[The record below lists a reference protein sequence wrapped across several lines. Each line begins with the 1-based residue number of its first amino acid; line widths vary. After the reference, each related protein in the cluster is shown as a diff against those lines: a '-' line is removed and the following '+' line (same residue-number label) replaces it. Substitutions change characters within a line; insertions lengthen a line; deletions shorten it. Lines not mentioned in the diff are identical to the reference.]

1 MDEYKLLTEELCTSF
16 GGEGWHELIN
26 LLEAGYRGEFV
37 ALRYLRENGRETV
50 PGELAKQMRISTA
63 RVAAILKSLARK
75 KYICRTRSEKDGRS
89 FIVRATAEGLQAL
102 ERRERE
108 VHTFIEGILRK
119 LSAEDAQTFLRL
131 ARELFN

>member
-89 FIVRATAEGLQAL
+89 FIVRATTEGLQAL

-119 LSAEDAQTFLRL
+119 LSAEDARTFLRL

>member
-50 PGELAKQMRISTA
+50 PGSWPKQMRISTA

-89 FIVRATAEGLQAL
+89 FIVRATAGGVAGAGEAGTGGAYVY
-102 ERRERE
+102 RGN
-108 VHTFIEGILRK
+108 F
-119 LSAEDAQTFLRL
+119 AEAVGGRCAD
-131 ARELFN
+131 LFASCQRAV